1 MHRLGSAEGLQSEL
15 YRAPPH
21 PELASSSIESHTA
34 GPTPHGGAADM
45 AGYAVGE
52 VEVLAMSATH
62 ITIDA
67 NALNLFEDHVECAHD
82 KASNLSACG
91 Q

>member
-1 MHRLGSAEGLQSEL
+1 
-15 YRAPPH
+15 
-21 PELASSSIESHTA
+21 
-34 GPTPHGGAADM
+34 M

-52 VEVLAMSATH
+52 VEVLAMSAMH